1 MSTRLQL
8 RDIFNEDLD
17 KLFSYRTPKFVIIK
31 DRYLGLLKILI
42 NICILIYFVVYVI
55 IMQKAYLQEEFSSG
69 PSIVYATGTAVS
81 LDGKYVRVWDSTDVA
96 YPQYDPSSIV
106 ISTNVLEQIRQIQD
120 VCVDPE
126 RFCTEDAECLEGGS
140 CKDGLCEE
148 LSWCSEDPY
157 KPYSL
162 DGVENFLIW
171 IQGSVNFITMGDPLL
186 MTTLDENKA
195 KVYPESE
202 ANSFLLSDILKIG
215 DINFDEVKNTGAVV
229 RIGLYWECDT
239 TWHDSCDPEITAK
252 RLDNIDEEL
261 GFNYDRY
268 FYYKEN
274 GIQYR
279 DHMNITGI
287 KLQVESSGRIY
298 ALTLQSVILN
308 ASSAV
313 NLTMITPRIV
323 DFLMLYAMKNR
334 KEYRKLKYE
343 LTKDLNAEATE
354 EIAEKTNNEEEGRFG
369 DEETKDDKNKNL
381 P

>member
-1 MSTRLQL
+1 MSARLQL
-8 RDIFNEDLD
+8 RDIFNEDMD
-17 KLFSYRTPKFVIIK
+17 KLFSYRTPKLVIIK

-42 NICILIYFVVYVI
+42 NVCILIYFVVYVI

-106 ISTNVLEQIRQIQD
+106 ISTNVHEQIRQKQNICID
-120 VCVDPE
+120 SE
-126 RFCTEDAECLEGGS
+126 KLCTDDAECFEGGS

-148 LSWCSEDPY
+148 ISWCSEDSY
-157 KPYSL
+157 KLYSL

-171 IQGSVNFITMGDPLL
+171 VQGSVNFITMGDPLL

-195 KVYPESE
+195 KVYPNSG
-202 ANSFLLSDILKIG
+202 ANSFLLYDILKIG
-215 DINFDEVKNTGAVV
+215 NIDFDEVKKTGAVV

-239 TWHDSCDPEITAK
+239 TWHDSCDPEIIAK
-252 RLDNIDEEL
+252 RIDNIDEEL

-298 ALTLQSVILN
+298 ALTLQSIILN
-308 ASSAV
+308 ASSAA

-323 DFLMLYAMKNR
+323 DLIMLYVMKNR
-334 KEYRKLKYE
+334 TEYRKLKFE
-343 LTKDLNAEATE
+343 LTKDLNAETVE
-354 EIAEKTNNEEEGRFG
+354 EVEENNDKDEEGRF
-369 DEETKDDKNKNL
+369 EDDKNL